1 MSSSV
6 VRALK
11 GCLAKCFICSMARR
25 LERESRLMRAH
36 PEQESRSGIT
46 PRGLHVRLPYSGS
59 AANTNR

>member
-1 MSSSV
+1 
-6 VRALK
+6 LK

-46 PRGLHVRLPYSGS
+46 PSGLHVRLPYSGS